1 MRVLLCMYDLFA
13 GGAETQFRMIAEG
26 ILARQDI
33 ELVLA
38 FENLDHDKKG
48 KSLELLKRWNV
59 SYYNLA
65 VSTQYSLIDRIG
77 LKTKLINLPKYRLQK
92 KIDYL
97 LAEVGKLDWVITY
110 NYTFIPFADLFHQFG
125 CKMLFSERNNGEWL
139 LKIKGAADWVK
150 KCDAVTCNSEYSRDV
165 LETQIGVKAYYIK
178 NGIDLKQYQYEPVH
192 NSPKSLLT
200 VARISPEKN
209 QELLIRGL
217 LSERMKDVKVVLCG
231 GVSSEEYF
239 QQILG
244 LIENGN
250 LKSRVSIEGFQADMK
265 QYYRRAGCVVLPS
278 FYEGTPNA
286 ILEAYA
292 CGVPVIAS
300 RISMNEPL
308 FRDKSLLFD
317 PNSLEEFVASY
328 EYFKTIK
335 KEELQTLVQENYE
348 YIKTEFDV
356 SKMKNSYLRILFHK
370 Q

>member
-26 ILARQDI
+26 ILAKQDI
-33 ELVLA
+33 ELLLA

-48 KSLELLKRWNV
+48 KCFELLKKWSV
-59 SYYNLA
+59 PYYDLA
-65 VSTQYSLIDRIG
+65 ISTQHSLIDRIG
-77 LKTKLINLPKYRLQK
+77 LKTKLINLPKYRLKK
-92 KIDYL
+92 KIENL
-97 LAEVGKLDWVITY
+97 LADAGKLDWVITY
-110 NYTFIPFADLFHQFG
+110 NYTFIPFVDIFHQFG
-125 CKMLFSERNNGEWL
+125 CKILFSERNNGEWL
-139 LKIKGAADWVK
+139 LKIKGATGWVK
-150 KCDAVTCNSEYSRDV
+150 KCDAVTCNSKYARDV
-165 LETQIGVKAYYIK
+165 LENQIGVNAEYIK
-178 NGIDLKQYQYEPVH
+178 NGINLEQYQYEPGH
-192 NSPKSLLT
+192 NSPTSLLT

-239 QQILG
+239 QQIRALV
-244 LIENGN
+244 EAGN
-250 LKSRVSIEGFQADMK
+250 LKSRVSMEGFQANMN

-308 FRDKSLLFD
+308 FRDKALLFD
-317 PNSLEEFVASY
+317 PNSVEEFITSY
-328 EYFKTIK
+328 KYFRNLG
-335 KEELQTLVQENYE
+335 KEKLQALVEENYE
-348 YIKTEFDV
+348 YVKTEYDV
-356 SKMKNSYLRILFHK
+356 SKMRNSYLKILFRK
-370 Q
+370 R